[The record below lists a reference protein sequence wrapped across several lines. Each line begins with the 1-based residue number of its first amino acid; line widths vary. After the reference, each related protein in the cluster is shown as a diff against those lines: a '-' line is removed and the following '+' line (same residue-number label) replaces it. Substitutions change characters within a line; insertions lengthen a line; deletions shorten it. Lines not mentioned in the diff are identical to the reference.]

1 MKKEIWIWVEHRKG
15 EIDDN
20 VFPLLHEA
28 RRLRDDVQ
36 SQPRVAAL
44 VLGSE
49 LNNIVSSLKIQGFDR
64 IIVCEDDSLDVY
76 HGELYARLLGHIARE
91 NTPECLLMADSPMV
105 ADLAPRLAALMESA
119 LVRRVIDITLEQ
131 NNDKLFTRP
140 IANGYLSEE
149 LRIKN
154 GVPFIATFVP
164 AILNEWSSKESSNAS
179 PKVQYIELEEFSL
192 QTRWIEFQE
201 ADPGDMDLEDA
212 EIIVAGGRG
221 VGKDNFDSIF
231 QLAESLGASVG
242 VTRPVVDWNLVPFDR
257 QIGQTG
263 KTVTPELII
272 NCGIS
277 GANEYTTGMEK
288 AKQTIAINVD
298 PRARIF
304 DFADLGAVGDVHE
317 IIPILID
324 RIRKLKDNEG

>member
-1 MKKEIWIWVEHRKG
+1 VEKEIWIWVEHRKG

-20 VFPLLHEA
+20 VFSLLHEA
-28 RRLRDDVQ
+28 RRLYDEEQ
-36 SQPRVAAL
+36 PQPRVAAL
-44 VLGSE
+44 VFGSNLSE
-49 LNNIVSSLKIQGFDR
+49 VINSLKIQGIDR
-64 IIVCEDDSLDVY
+64 IVVCEDESLGVY
-76 HGELYARLLGHIARE
+76 HGEQVARLLAHAARE
-91 NTPECLLMADSPMV
+91 DILACLLMADSPIV
-105 ADLAPRLAALMESA
+105 ADLAPRLAALMEIA
-119 LVRRVIDITLEQ
+119 LVSRVIDITLEQ
-131 NNDKLFTRP
+131 NNDKLFVRP

-149 LRIKN
+149 LRIK
-154 GVPFIATFVP
+154 GGSPFIATFIP
-164 AILNEWSSKESSNAS
+164 AVLNEWNRKEVTNAN
-179 PKVQYIELEEFSL
+179 PEIQHIELEESGL

-212 EIIVAGGRG
+212 EVIVAGGRG

-231 QLAESLGASVG
+231 QLAECLGASVG
-242 VTRPVVDWNLVPFDR
+242 VTRPVVDWNLVTFDR

-304 DFADLGAVGDVHE
+304 DFADLGAVGDVQE
-317 IIPILID
+317 IFPILID
-324 RIRKLKDNEG
+324 RIRKLKEELG